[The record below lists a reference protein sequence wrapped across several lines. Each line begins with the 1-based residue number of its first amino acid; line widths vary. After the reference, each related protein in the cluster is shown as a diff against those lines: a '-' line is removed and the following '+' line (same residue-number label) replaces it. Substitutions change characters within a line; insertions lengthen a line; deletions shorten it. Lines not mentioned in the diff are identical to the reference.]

1 MKMLKKIF
9 RYFKRR
15 KTVKKVNKSLMIKLH
30 KWQIDFIFD
39 GKPYSEEV
47 RNERCNGKT
56 TAHILRICLK
66 ATNADIKNL
75 LREGNDSY
83 LYIAT
88 SEIKKL
94 KPFAGDDNSTD
105 RRMMYF
111 LYELYDTY
119 SMLACDK
126 TMEGELRDIRFAWCK
141 KGSD

>member
-1 MKMLKKIF
+1 MLKKIF

-15 KTVKKVNKSLMIKLH
+15 KIVKKVNKALMIKLH

-47 RNERCNGKT
+47 KNERCNGKT

-83 LYIAT
+83 LYIAK
-88 SEIKKL
+88 SEFEKL
-94 KPFAGDDNSTD
+94 KPFAGDDNSAN
-105 RRMMYF
+105 RRMVFF
-111 LYELYDTY
+111 LYYMQDIY
-119 SMLACDK
+119 NMLVFDK
-126 TMEGELRDIRFAWCK
+126 AMKGELRDIRFSMMLEGK
-141 KGSD
+141 RLI